1 MGGLRRVG
9 AKPTLRRQPRLS
21 WNLHTGLASQH
32 LHCQH
37 NLNQNT
43 TNPPT
48 PPLQLK
54 NKSATNSLQ
63 PNPHF
68 ATVSSRLPFKTTFYE
83 LISLLIQIL
92 LSPLQCQVKGEIL
105 KDLVGYPEAIWTGA
119 LVPRPLA
126 QSFTLSL
133 LLLLFF
139 VIFVFVVESFKDFV
153 GYPVAIWTDALVGL
167 RCPALSRDIPRG
179 ALMTPQI

>member
-1 MGGLRRVG
+1 MRLICWLVFVFRIMADQRVVCWLPEGRMGGLRRVG

-119 LVPRPLA
+119 LVPRPPA

-133 LLLLFF
+133 LLL
-139 VIFVFVVESFKDFV
+139 SF
-153 GYPVAIWTDALVGL
+153 L
-167 RCPALSRDIPRG
+167 
-179 ALMTPQI
+179 

>member
-119 LVPRPLA
+119 LVPRPWLRFPPCRETFQEA
-126 QSFTLSL
+126 PVDTSDLRIVL
-133 LLLLFF
+133 KLP
-139 VIFVFVVESFKDFV
+139 FKYD
-153 GYPVAIWTDALVGL
+153 
-167 RCPALSRDIPRG
+167 PACSK
-179 ALMTPQI
+179 

>member
-54 NKSATNSLQ
+54 NKPATNSLQ

-119 LVPRPLA
+119 LVPRTLA

-133 LLLLFF
+133 LLLLF
-139 VIFVFVVESFKDFV
+139 
-153 GYPVAIWTDALVGL
+153 W
-167 RCPALSRDIPRG
+167 
-179 ALMTPQI
+179 